1 MAKAGLLFVGTDDG
15 LVLFSNPNEIGR
27 WLKIAQPFRGASVR
41 AVWAV
46 PDQPLRVFA
55 AVDGLGVQQSD
66 DGGQQWQALFDWPAQ
81 AIAGTAAGEV
91 YIRASEHIW
100 VSRDQGNMWAQL
112 PLAGPA
118 VVFALLGTHIYASVG
133 TEVVFSVDG
142 GVSWARYGALLPAAT
157 ERVAAT
163 PQQVGQVYAVAGGTL
178 YTCAAADG
186 AWAAVANAPQ
196 ANGPIAALP
205 GQNRALLMAQAAGGI
220 ARSDDA
226 GASWDVVLPEHKVSV
241 IVPASYHVDTVFA
254 GGADGQLWGSTD
266 RGRSWQAMKSG
277 LPAITSIAAARLL

>member
-27 WLKIAQPFRGASVR
+27 WLKIGQPFRGASVR

-91 YIRASEHIW
+91 YIRAAEHIW
-100 VSRDQGNMWAQL
+100 VSRDQGNVWAQVPL
-112 PLAGPA
+112 PGPA
-118 VVFALLGTHIYASVG
+118 AALALLGTHIYASVG

-142 GVSWARYGALLPAAT
+142 GVSWARYGSLLPAAA

-163 PQQVGQVYAVAGGTL
+163 PQQVGQVYAVAGGAL

-186 AWAAVANAPQ
+186 EWAAVANAPQ

-205 GQNRALLMAQAAGGI
+205 GQNRALLIGQATGGI
-220 ARSDDA
+220 VRSDDA
-226 GASWDVVLPEHKVSV
+226 GARWNVVLPEHRVSV

-254 GGADGQLWGSTD
+254 GGSDGQLWGSTD
-266 RGRSWQAMKSG
+266 RGRGWQAMKSG